1 MQYTSYMQIRSALV
15 TAAGFGTR
23 CLPITKTIQK
33 EMLPILNRPLID
45 YVVDDLI
52 KAGVE
57 RIIMVISEH
66 NSQVLHFYRE
76 NPRLVEYLQDHH
88 KTELYQQIDQLHQK
102 AEFIF
107 IRQPDEG
114 LYGTAVPVKLA
125 EQYLKEDEAFFVFMG
140 DDFLFGQNQTSQSK
154 QMLELYQ
161 NSGAQGLMTCIT
173 KPTKQ
178 LDRYGVVK
186 FKPAT
191 TKSTYNFLDT
201 IIEKPK
207 FDQAPSN
214 LVNVSKYIMT
224 PAIFELLQK
233 QSINSESGELY
244 ITDTLVKWAKTEP
257 IVIYQP
263 QSEYLD
269 GGNPEEWLRANITVA
284 KTDPNLRKKMLEWI
298 NQPPSS

>member
-1 MQYTSYMQIRSALV
+1 MQIRSALV

-33 EMLPILNRPLID
+33 EMLPILNRPLVD

-52 KAGVE
+52 KSGVE

-76 NPRLVEYLQDHH
+76 NQRLFKYLQDHQ
-88 KTELYQQIDQLHQK
+88 KTELYQQVEHLHQK

-125 EQYLKEDEAFFVFMG
+125 EQYLKNDEAFFVFMG
-140 DDFLFGQNQTSQSK
+140 DDFLFDQKQTSESQ

-161 NSGAQGLMTCIT
+161 QSQAKGLMTCIP
-173 KPTKQ
+173 KPQEQ
-178 LDRYGVVK
+178 LSRYGVIK
-186 FKPAT
+186 I
-191 TKSTYNFLDT
+191 KSSQTPSPWQFLDT
-201 IIEKPK
+201 IVEKPQIDK
-207 FDQAPSN
+207 APSN

-224 PAIFELLQK
+224 PAIFELLTAQTV
-233 QSINSESGELY
+233 NPDSGELY
-244 ITDTLVKWAKTEP
+244 ITDTLIKLAQTQPV
-257 IVIYQP
+257 VIYQP
-263 QSEYLD
+263 QGEYLD
-269 GGNPEEWLRANITVA
+269 GGNPEEWLKANITVA
-284 KTDPNLRKKMLEWI
+284 KTDPSLREKILNWI
-298 NQPPSS
+298 S

>member
-76 NPRLVEYLQDHH
+76 NQRLVKYLQDHQ
-88 KTELYQQIDQLHQK
+88 KTELYQQVEQLHTK
-102 AEFIF
+102 AEFVF
-107 IRQPDEG
+107 IRQPDAG

-140 DDFLFGQNQTSQSK
+140 DDFLFGQSQTSESQ
-154 QMLELYQ
+154 QMLELYKQ
-161 NSGAQGLMTCIT
+161 SGAKGLMTCIT
-173 KPTKQ
+173 KPTEQ

-186 FKPAT
+186 LRSDSS
-191 TKSTYNFLDT
+191 KSNHQFLDT
-201 IIEKPK
+201 IVEKPK
-207 FDQAPSN
+207 SDQAPSN

-224 PAIFELLQK
+224 PMVFDLLKK

-244 ITDTLVKWAKTEP
+244 ITDTLIKWAETEP
-257 IVIYQP
+257 VVIYQP
-263 QSEYLD
+263 QGEYLD
-269 GGNPEEWLRANITVA
+269 GGNPEEWLKANITVA
-284 KTDPNLRKKMLEWI
+284 KTDPKLREKMLGWI
-298 NQPPSS
+298 SSV